1 MNRNNIRP
9 LKEKKRKEI
18 RTEIAELRFVA
29 LDDKPGKK
37 NLYRLTNYFKK

>member
-1 MNRNNIRP
+1 MNRNNIRLP
-9 LKEKKRKEI
+9 EEKKEDI
-18 RTEIAELRFVA
+18 RTETAELRFVA